1 MIPVTVVYLQGTIYM
16 NISTVSH
23 HLWPKGTESGSHTDY
38 DWVGLEHCLPKRRGF
53 TSILGGVSLNTSL
66 NLLFGGIWVMC
77 SAKREMAEPE
87 DGFSTISCI
96 CAKTENLTARNKIHT
111 TGIHRHPDS
120 YFHLFTHSHNV
131 QASKEHHSCTDLI
144 LSCQLSCPV
153 MPSCRSSCLLRASC
167 LFPS

>member
-1 MIPVTVVYLQGTIYM
+1 M
-16 NISTVSH
+16 NICCVSH
-23 HLWPKGTESGSHTDY
+23 PLWPKGTESGSHTDY
-38 DWVGLEHCLPKRRGF
+38 GWVGLEHCLPKRRCF
-53 TSILGGVSLNTSL
+53 TSILGGASFNIFLNII
-66 NLLFGGIWVMC
+66 FERIRVMC
-77 SAKREMAEPE
+77 SARREMAEPE

-120 YFHLFTHSHNV
+120 DFHLFTHSHNV
-131 QASKEHHSCTDLI
+131 KATQEHHSCTDLI

-153 MPSCRSSCLLRASC
+153 MTSCRSSCLLRASC

>member
-1 MIPVTVVYLQGTIYM
+1 MNICCAAYPITCSLQAQSQVPIMTLVGSVWNIVYL
-16 NISTVSH
+16 N
-23 HLWPKGTESGSHTDY
+23 
-38 DWVGLEHCLPKRRGF
+38 
-53 TSILGGVSLNTSL
+53 L
-66 NLLFGGIWVMC
+66 NLRRTILQYFPQSFIWGNLGDVQC
-77 SAKREMAEPE
+77 KEGNGRVRE

-120 YFHLFTHSHNV
+120 DFHLFTHSHNV
-131 QASKEHHSCTDLI
+131 KATQEHHSCTDLI

-153 MPSCRSSCLLRASC
+153 MTSCPSSCLLRASC

>member
-1 MIPVTVVYLQGTIYM
+1 M

-38 DWVGLEHCLPKRRGF
+38 DWVGLEHCLPKRRSF
-53 TSILGGVSLNTSL
+53 TSISGGVSFNISL
-66 NLLFGGIWVMC
+66 NLLFGGNLGDVQR
-77 SAKREMAEPE
+77 KEGNGRVRE

-120 YFHLFTHSHNV
+120 DFHLFTHSHNV

-153 MPSCRSSCLLRASC
+153 MTSCHSSCLLGASC